1 MGVHA
6 GTVLVIGAC
15 RQPMTMLTNRVPN
28 SVARYDSPVEP
39 EAELSRLVPVWN
51 GILHEFRNHLTVL
64 LAAATEVRVATPPAV
79 AVGIAEALAET
90 EWNVQRLN
98 ALVGFVD
105 AAIRDGAPMVADLD
119 DVVERAL
126 RLAAPTLGRAAVS
139 FRKERRTGVGNR
151 GSALESLLAALIVEL
166 ARSDSKVSDSKV
178 SDSKVGGNAEI
189 DASDAEA
196 AEVGGKK
203 VVDGRSRLQID
214 IHAESSRGVVLLEI
228 ESNGRRPAVSSWRF
242 VLASNLA
249 ARIGGTVTTRA
260 DGPGYI
266 VRLA

>member
-1 MGVHA
+1 
-6 GTVLVIGAC
+6 
-15 RQPMTMLTNRVPN
+15 MLTNRVPN

-178 SDSKVGGNAEI
+178 GGNAEI